1 MLLSLAI
8 IALLSKNLVHSTSF
22 ESKTTDLFC
31 QLLAHAKK
39 LDVHFDQ
46 NVHPNHCIAIYKD

>member
-31 QLLAHAKK
+31 QLLAQKK
-39 LDVHFDQ
+39 LDFDQ
-46 NVHPNHCIAIYKD
+46 NGHPNHCIAIYKD